1 MKRKILRLGRE
12 ETEIVEQ
19 EQKKKLKGK
28 DLLVV
33 LTLASELGFS
43 IAIPIGLGVLLGSWL
58 DRKLGSA
65 PALTIILLL
74 GGVAIGMYNL
84 FNLVQKS
91 TKKK

>member
-19 EQKKKLKGK
+19 EPKKKLKGK

-43 IAIPIGLGVLLGSWL
+43 IAIPIGLGVLAGSWL
-58 DRKLGSA
+58 DRKFATA
-65 PALTIILLL
+65 PALTVILLL

-84 FNLVQKS
+84 FNLVQKT